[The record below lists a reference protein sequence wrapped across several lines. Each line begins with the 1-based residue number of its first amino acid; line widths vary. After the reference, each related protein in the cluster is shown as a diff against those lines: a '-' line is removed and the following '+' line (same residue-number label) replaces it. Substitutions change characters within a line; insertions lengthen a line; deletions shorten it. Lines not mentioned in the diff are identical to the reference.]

1 MVSTDGMS
9 LAALVACAERRAEGL
24 SVTIPE
30 NWLQGR
36 TAYGGISA
44 ALALTA
50 ARGLADDLPPLRSAQ
65 ISFVGP
71 LDGRVTA
78 SAAILRRG
86 RSASFVDAQVDG
98 PDGKLGLRA
107 TLLFASD
114 RDSAMDHQDA
124 APPAGLPDPGDMPE
138 MPKPPAIP
146 AFFHNFE
153 HRMVKPD
160 GRSAAE
166 LLMWVRLKESA
177 GLDPITELLALA
189 DALPPAAIRLTR
201 EPRPVS
207 SMTWLLNILTPAPA
221 TRDHWW
227 LLRST
232 AEHVRDGFS
241 SQSMAIWNRDGEA
254 IARGMQ
260 SVAVF
265 G

>member
-1 MVSTDGMS
+1 VVS
-9 LAALVACAERRAEGL
+9 LAAMLTGAARRADGL
-24 SVTIPE
+24 SATIPD

-36 TAYGGISA
+36 TAYGGVST

-65 ISFVGP
+65 IGFVGP
-71 LDGRVTA
+71 LDGTVSA
-78 SAAILRRG
+78 SATILRRG

-98 PDGKLGLRA
+98 QDGKLGLRA
-107 TLLFASD
+107 TLLFAAD
-114 RDSAMDHQDA
+114 RESAMDHQDA
-124 APPAGLPDPGDMPE
+124 PPPANLPAPEAAPE
-138 MPKPPAIP
+138 MPMRPGIP

-153 HRMVKPD
+153 YRSIKPET
-160 GRSAAE
+160 RSAAD
-166 LLMWVRLKESA
+166 LLMWVRFREPE
-177 GLDPITELLALA
+177 GLDPITELVALA

-201 EPRPVS
+201 EPKPVS
-207 SMTWLLNILTPAPA
+207 SMTWLLNVLTPAPV

-241 SQSMAIWNRDGEA
+241 SQSMAIWNRDGEP
-254 IARGMQ
+254 IVRGMQ

>member
-1 MVSTDGMS
+1 MVS
-9 LAALVACAERRAEGL
+9 LATMLAGADRRADGL
-24 SVTIPE
+24 SVTIPD

-36 TAYGGISA
+36 TAYGGVSS

-71 LDGRVTA
+71 LDGTVSA
-78 SAAILRRG
+78 SARLLRRG
-86 RSASFVDAQVDG
+86 RSASFVDSQVDG

-107 TLLFASD
+107 TLLFAAD

-124 APPAGLPDPGDMPE
+124 PPPNSLPSPEAASE
-138 MPKPPAIP
+138 MPIRPGVP

-153 HRMVKPD
+153 YRSMKPE
-160 GRSAAE
+160 GRSAAD
-166 LLMWVRLKESA
+166 LLMWVRFRDAA
-177 GLDPITELLALA
+177 GLDPITALLALA

-201 EPRPVS
+201 EPKPVS
-207 SMTWLLNILTPAPA
+207 SMTWLLNLLTPAPA
-221 TRDHWW
+221 TRDGWW

-232 AEHVRDGFS
+232 AEHVRNGFS
-241 SQSMAIWNRDGEA
+241 SQSMAIWNRDGEPVVRA
-254 IARGMQ
+254 MQ

>member
-1 MVSTDGMS
+1 VVS
-9 LAALVACAERRAEGL
+9 LAALLDSAERRDGGL
-24 SVTIPE
+24 SATIPE

-36 TAYGGISA
+36 TAYGGIST

-71 LDGRVTA
+71 LDGTVSA
-78 SAAILRRG
+78 SATILRRG

-98 PDGKLGLRA
+98 PDGRLGLRA
-107 TLLFASD
+107 TLLFAAD
-114 RDSAMDHQDA
+114 RESKMDHQDA
-124 APPAGLPDPGDMPE
+124 PAPAGLPDPDDMPE
-138 MPKPPAIP
+138 MPKPPGIP

-153 HRMVKPD
+153 HRMIKPE
-160 GRSAAE
+160 GRSAAD
-166 LLMWVRLKESA
+166 LLMWVRFKNPA
-177 GLDPITELLALA
+177 GLDPITELVAIA

-201 EPRPVS
+201 EPKPVS
-207 SMTWLLNILTPAPA
+207 SMTWLLNVLTPAPA

-254 IARGMQ
+254 IVRGMQ

>member
-1 MVSTDGMS
+1 MVS
-9 LAALVACAERRAEGL
+9 LATMLAGAARRGDGL
-24 SVTIPE
+24 SATIPE

-50 ARGLADDLPPLRSAQ
+50 ARGLADDLPPLRSGQ

-71 LDGRVTA
+71 LAGTVDA
-78 SAAILRRG
+78 SATLLRRG
-86 RSASFVDAQVDG
+86 RSASFVDAQVASEDG
-98 PDGKLGLRA
+98 NPGLRA
-107 TLLFASD
+107 TFLFAGD
-114 RDSAMDHQDA
+114 RESAIEHQDA
-124 APPAGLPDPGDMPE
+124 APPADLPDPADMPE
-138 MPKPPAIP
+138 MPKPPSIP

-160 GRSAAE
+160 GQSRAD
-166 LLMWVRLKESA
+166 LLMWVRLKQPE
-177 GLDPITELLALA
+177 GLDPITELIAIA

-201 EPRPVS
+201 EPKPVS
-207 SMTWLLNILTPAPA
+207 SMTWLINLLTAAPA

-232 AEHVRDGFS
+232 AEQARDGFS
-241 SQSMAIWNRDGEA
+241 SQSMAIWNRDGEP

-260 SVAVF
+260 SVALF

>member
-1 MVSTDGMS
+1 MLGG
-9 LAALVACAERRAEGL
+9 AERRADGL
-24 SVTIPE
+24 SVMIPE

-36 TAYGGISA
+36 TAYGGVST

-50 ARGLADDLPPLRSAQ
+50 ARALADDLPPLRSAQ

-71 LDGRVTA
+71 LGGTVAA
-78 SAAILRRG
+78 SATMLRRG
-86 RSASFVDAQVDG
+86 RSASFVDARVDG
-98 PDGKLGLRA
+98 ADGTPGLRA
-107 TLLFASD
+107 TLLFAAD
-114 RDSAMDHQDA
+114 RESALDHRD
-124 APPAGLPDPGDMPE
+124 APPPADLPAPEDASE
-138 MPKPPAIP
+138 MPLRPGVP

-153 HRMVKPD
+153 YRSIKPA
-160 GRSAAE
+160 GRSAAD
-166 LLMWVRLKESA
+166 LLMWVRFKEPA
-177 GLDPITELLALA
+177 GLDPITALVAIA

-207 SMTWLLNILTPAPA
+207 SMTWLLNILTPTPA

-254 IARGMQ
+254 VVRGMQ

>member
-1 MVSTDGMS
+1 VVS
-9 LAALVACAERRAEGL
+9 LAALLAGAERRHDGL
-24 SVTIPE
+24 SATIPD

-71 LDGRVTA
+71 LDGTV
-78 SAAILRRG
+78 SAAASMLRRG
-86 RSASFVDAQVDG
+86 RSASFVDARVDG
-98 PDGKLGLRA
+98 GDRALGLRA
-107 TLLFASD
+107 TLLFAAD
-114 RDSAMDHQDA
+114 RESAMDHRDS
-124 APPAGLPDPGDMPE
+124 APPADLPAPEDVPDMPT
-138 MPKPPAIP
+138 PPGTP

-153 HRMVKPD
+153 YRTIRPAAGKPAPD
-160 GRSAAE
+160 
-166 LLMWVRLKESA
+166 LLMWVRFRDPA
-177 GLDPITELLALA
+177 GLDPLTELIAVA
-189 DALPPAAIRLTR
+189 DALPPAAIGLMRSL
-201 EPRPVS
+201 RPVS
-207 SMTWLLNILTPAPA
+207 SMTWLLNILTPTPA

-254 IARGMQ
+254 VVRGMQ

>member
-1 MVSTDGMS
+1 MVS
-9 LAALVACAERRAEGL
+9 LATMLADAERRDGGL
-24 SVTIPE
+24 SATIPE

-44 ALALTA
+44 ALAFTA
-50 ARGLADDLPPLRSAQ
+50 ARELADDLPPLRSAQ

-71 LDGRVTA
+71 LDGTVSA
-78 SAAILRRG
+78 SAAMLRRG

-98 PDGKLGLRA
+98 TDGKLGLRA
-107 TLLFASD
+107 TFLFAGERESK
-114 RDSAMDHQDA
+114 MDHQDA
-124 APPAGLPDPGDMPE
+124 APPADLPDPADMPE

-153 HRMVKPD
+153 HRMIKPD
-160 GRSAAE
+160 GRSKAD
-166 LLMWVRLKESA
+166 LLMWVRFKEPA
-177 GLDPITELLALA
+177 GLDPITELVAIA

-201 EPRPVS
+201 EPKPVS
-207 SMTWLLNILTPAPA
+207 SMTWLFNILTPTPA
-221 TRDHWW
+221 TRDGWW

-232 AEHVRDGFS
+232 AEHVRNGFS
-241 SQSMAIWNRDGEA
+241 SQSMAIWNRDGEP
-254 IARGMQ
+254 IVRGMQ

>member
-1 MVSTDGMS
+1 MVS
-9 LAALVACAERRAEGL
+9 LAALLAGAERRDDGL
-24 SVTIPE
+24 SATIAD

-36 TAYGGISA
+36 TAYGGVSS

-71 LDGRVTA
+71 LDGTVSA
-78 SAAILRRG
+78 SAAMLRRG

-98 PDGKLGLRA
+98 ADGTLGLRA
-107 TLLFASD
+107 TLLFAAD

-124 APPAGLPDPGDMPE
+124 PAPAPLPAPEDAPE
-138 MPKPPAIP
+138 MPLRPGVP

-153 HRMVKPD
+153 YRSIKPTE
-160 GRSAAE
+160 GRSAAD
-166 LLMWVRLKESA
+166 LLMWARFRDPA
-177 GLDPITELLALA
+177 GLDPITELVALA

-201 EPRPVS
+201 EPKPVS

-221 TRDHWW
+221 TRDNWW

-241 SQSMAIWNRDGEA
+241 SQSMAIWNRDGTP
-254 IARGMQ
+254 IVRGMQ